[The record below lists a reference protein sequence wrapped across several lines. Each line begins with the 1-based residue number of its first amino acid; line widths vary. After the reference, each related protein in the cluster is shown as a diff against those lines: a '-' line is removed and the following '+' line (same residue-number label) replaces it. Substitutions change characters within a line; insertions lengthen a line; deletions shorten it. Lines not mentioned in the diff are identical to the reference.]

1 MTIYT
6 PPGSDGSIVSYES
19 RYDHYI
25 GGEYVPPA
33 KGQYFE
39 NPSPVTGENFTE
51 IARGTSDDVEKALD
65 AAHGAADAWGRTS
78 AAERANILNKIAD
91 RIEANLEKIA
101 VAEAWENGKPVR
113 ETLAADIPLA
123 IDHFR
128 YFAGAIRAQ
137 EGSAGEID
145 DDTVAYHFHEP
156 LGVVAQII
164 PWNFPILMATWKL
177 APALA
182 AGNAVVLK
190 PAEQTPASI
199 HYLMSIIGDL
209 LPPGVL
215 NIVNG
220 FGVEAG
226 KPLASSNRVAKVA
239 FTGETTTGRLIM
251 QYASENLIPVTLE
264 LGGKSPNVF
273 FEDVAREE
281 DDFHDKALEGFAMF
295 ALNQGEV
302 CTCPSRALIQ
312 QSIYHDFLSAG
323 VKRVENMR
331 QGNPLDTDTQVG
343 AQASNDQLEKIL
355 SYLDI
360 GRQEGAKVLTG
371 GARAEL
377 PGNLSGGYYVQPT
390 IFEGNN
396 SMRIFQEEIFGPVV
410 SVTSFADYADA
421 IKIANDTL
429 YGLGAAVWTRD
440 INQAYRAG
448 RAIKA
453 GRVWT
458 NCYHQYPAH
467 AAFGGY
473 KQSGIGR
480 ENHKMMLDHYQQ
492 TKNLLVSYSP
502 KAMGFF

>member
-1 MTIYT
+1 MTVYT
-6 PPGSDGSIVSYES
+6 PPGSEGAIVSYQS

-33 KGQYFE
+33 RGRYFE
-39 NPSPVTGENFTE
+39 NPTPVTGRVFCEV
-51 IARGTSDDVEKALD
+51 ARGTEEDVEKALD

-78 AAERANILNKIAD
+78 PTERANILNRIAD
-91 RIEANLEKIA
+91 RMEQNLEKLA

-137 EGSAGEID
+137 EGSASELD
-145 DDTVAYHFHEP
+145 EDTVAYHFHEP

-164 PWNFPILMATWKL
+164 PWNFPILMAVWKL

-182 AGNAVVLK
+182 AGNAVVIK

-199 HYLMSIIGDL
+199 HYLFSLIGDL
-209 LPPGVL
+209 IPAGVV

-264 LGGKSPNVF
+264 LGGKSPNIF
-273 FEDVAREE
+273 FDDVSSAD
-281 DDFHDKALEGFAMF
+281 DDFFDKALEGFAMF

-302 CTCPSRALIQ
+302 CTCPSRSLIQ
-312 QSIYHDFLSAG
+312 QGHYSDFLAAG
-323 VKRVENMR
+323 VKRVENLK

-355 SYLDI
+355 SYLDT
-360 GRQEGAKVLTG
+360 GRQEGARVLAG
-371 GARAEL
+371 GAKAEL
-377 PGNLSGGYYVQPT
+377 GGDLAGGYYVQPT
-390 IFEGNN
+390 IFEGRN

-410 SVTSFADYADA
+410 SVAPFADFDDA

-429 YGLGAAVWTRD
+429 YGLGAGVWTRD
-440 INQAYRAG
+440 GNRAYRAG

-458 NCYHQYPAH
+458 NCYHLYPAH

-480 ENHKMMLDHYQQ
+480 ENHRMMLDHYQQ